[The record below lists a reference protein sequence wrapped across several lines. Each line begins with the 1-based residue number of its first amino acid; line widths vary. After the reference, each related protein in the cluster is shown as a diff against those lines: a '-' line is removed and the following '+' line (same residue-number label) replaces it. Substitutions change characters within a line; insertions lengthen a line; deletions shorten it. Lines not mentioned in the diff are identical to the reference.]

1 MKTELCWNRT
11 KTAEGQVAGAWLAG
25 KLTVQTPRRP
35 TADTQVQHTNKA
47 HALPALLIGTFEEEH
62 ASSRCCTF
70 RSLSSAVILAG
81 EMGQTQRS
89 IKGEK
94 QSNQMWA
101 K

>member
-25 KLTVQTPRRP
+25 KLTVQTPRRL

-62 ASSRCCTF
+62 APPGAAHSVASHQL
-70 RSLSSAVILAG
+70 LSWLVRWDKLREA
-81 EMGQTQRS
+81 
-89 IKGEK
+89 
-94 QSNQMWA
+94 
-101 K
+101 